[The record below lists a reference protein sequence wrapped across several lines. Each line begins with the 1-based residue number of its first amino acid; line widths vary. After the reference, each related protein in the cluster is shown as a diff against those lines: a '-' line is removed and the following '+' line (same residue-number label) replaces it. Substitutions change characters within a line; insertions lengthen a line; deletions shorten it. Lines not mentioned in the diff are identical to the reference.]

1 MLACFFRK
9 WDEAKPIIKKCD
21 EFRKS
26 HVFESINSQDVE
38 ESFLIGIISAEVI
51 GNCFDEKDDGIDY
64 SQRVVD
70 AIERF
75 EKWAR
80 DGPHFSHRLALLK
93 VEAAFHIDRDH
104 EKAGPLY
111 EEAIRLAEEH
121 SFVHELALAC
131 ELHAFSKGRP
141 TLTSPRHVKS
151 FK

>member
-1 MLACFFRK
+1 M
-9 WDEAKPIIKKCD
+9 
-21 EFRKS
+21 
-26 HVFESINSQDVE
+26 
-38 ESFLIGIISAEVI
+38 
-51 GNCFDEKDDGIDY
+51 
-64 SQRVVD
+64 D

-93 VEAAFHIDRDH
+93 AECAFHIDRDH

-131 ELHAFSKGRP
+131 ELHAFFQRKA
-141 TLTSPRHVKS
+141 HVDFPKARQIFQVAKKHYGKWGAKAKEADMDS
-151 FK
+151 CVDKCDVPMSSLWI